1 MRAYALGM
9 RSVVV
14 SMVFVGAA
22 VLPGAAELLSS
33 ASVPDGYELV
43 GGPAA
48 EIGFDEFA
56 SESPYSVGH
65 VESGDGIT
73 AALDVW
79 ALGETDVLLRE
90 MSEWP
95 DAEVAAGFVDEI
107 IAYADELGLAEATAP
122 FEGASA
128 FSGPDDESGV
138 WVRMVVWSDDRV
150 GVLVNHFSSDAATDP
165 GSGDVDATANALASQ
180 VAAATAAA
188 SPNDP
193 LADGGGGASTGDSPS
208 SGGGIPI
215 TTVLL
220 WIAIIGGG
228 IWLFVKLRRKMKAMS
243 GTPRSAPPTESTADD
258 EDRDV
263 DDIIERARARSRAQ
277 EEIDAIPDPADEWT
291 PPDDY

>member
-1 MRAYALGM
+1 M

-14 SMVFVGAA
+14 SMVVVGAA
-22 VLPGAAELLSS
+22 VLPGPAELLSS
-33 ASVPDGYELV
+33 ASVPDGYELA
-43 GGPAA
+43 GEPAT

-56 SESPYSVGH
+56 AESPYSVGH

-79 ALGETDVLLRE
+79 ALGETDILLRE
-90 MSEWP
+90 VSAWP
-95 DAEVAAGFVDEI
+95 DDEVATEFVNEI
-107 IAYADELGLAEATAP
+107 AAYAEELGLDEATAP

-138 WVRMVVWSDDRV
+138 WVRMVAWSDDRV
-150 GVLVNHFSSDAATDP
+150 GVLVNHFSADAEVES
-165 GSGDVDATANALASQ
+165 GSGDVDAAANALASQ

-228 IWLFVKLRRKMKAMS
+228 IWLFVKLRRKMKAAR
-243 GTPRSAPPTESTADD
+243 GAPDKSAKSETAADSDDD
-258 EDRDV
+258 EERDV

-277 EEIDAIPDPADEWT
+277 EEVDAIPDPADEWT